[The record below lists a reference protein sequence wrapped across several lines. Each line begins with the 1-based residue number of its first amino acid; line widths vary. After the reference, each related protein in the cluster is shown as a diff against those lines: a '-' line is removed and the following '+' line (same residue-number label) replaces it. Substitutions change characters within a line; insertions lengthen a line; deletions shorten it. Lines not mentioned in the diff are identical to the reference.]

1 MIASSVP
8 PPPKETSTAPTGARH
23 VIAVGGGRGG
33 VGKSVLSVNI
43 GVYLAQLGR
52 SVLLVDADGAG
63 GALHTLLGVEAPA
76 VEPPGEDG
84 EQAFVPTLA
93 TPVPGLRLVPQT
105 YRAGSTQPERTAK
118 KAHWVHELRKLDVD
132 YVVLDLGAGTAPAT
146 LDLFLSAD
154 LGLTLT
160 TPEPP
165 SVEAVY
171 RFARGLFQRTVRRL
185 LVSDR
190 FRLRVLERAQSELGP
205 LPTPLALARAL
216 GRYDSSLGQLAMA
229 ELARLRPRLVVN
241 ETRLRTDVELGPT
254 MSEMARRYL
263 GIELDYVGNI
273 EHDDAAWLSVLRR
286 RPLLI
291 DNTTSKSARNIERI
305 ARRLLALL
313 VTRESERTL
322 DPVPL
327 VAREPNLYD
336 VLGAPRGS
344 TDEEL
349 RRAYKRQ
356 RENYQVGSLPLTSL
370 LSNEALKLE
379 QAQIE
384 EANETL
390 LDPLRRKAYD
400 ASVFPD
406 EPVPSPRPVVVDPTL
421 EAEREMMQRELA
433 REINAETEYTGRLL
447 AKVRE
452 SRGIALEDIAR
463 ATKISLG
470 HLRAIEADAF
480 PELPALVYTRGFV
493 QELAKYLK
501 LDAAQ
506 VTKTYVRRFR
516 DFLAAQGGGDTAS

>member
-1 MIASSVP
+1 MIASSMP
-8 PPPKETSTAPTGARH
+8 PPLREAPTAPTGARH

-33 VGKSVLSVNI
+33 VGKSVLALNVA
-43 GVYLAQLGR
+43 VYLAQLGR

-63 GALHTLLGVEAPA
+63 PTLHTLLGVETPNLPAPND
-76 VEPPGEDG
+76 EGEED
-84 EQAFVPTLA
+84 FIPTVT

-105 YRAGSTQPERTAK
+105 YRAGSTQPERAGR

-154 LGLTLT
+154 LGLTVS

-171 RFARGLFQRTVRRL
+171 RFVRALFQRTVRRL

-190 FRLRVLERAQSELGP
+190 FRLRLLERAQSELGP
-205 LPTPLALARAL
+205 LPAPAELARAL
-216 GRYDSSLGQLAMA
+216 GRYDSSLGQLAAA
-229 ELARLRPRLVVN
+229 ELARLRPRLVIN

-254 MSEMARRYL
+254 MNEASKRYL
-263 GIELDYVGNI
+263 GVDLDYVGHV

-305 ARRLLALL
+305 ARRLLALM
-313 VTRESERTL
+313 VTRESDRTA
-322 DPVPL
+322 DPLPL
-327 VAREPNLYD
+327 VPPEPNLYD
-336 VLGAPRGS
+336 VLGAPRGA

-356 RENYQVGSLPLTSL
+356 RENYQAGSLPLTSL
-370 LSNEALKLE
+370 LTTEALKLE

-384 EANETL
+384 EAHDTL

-400 ASVFPD
+400 ASVFPN
-406 EPVPSPRPVVVDPTL
+406 EPVPPPGPAVVSPTL

-433 REINAETEYTGRLL
+433 REINAETEFTGPLL
-447 AKVRE
+447 TKVRE
-452 SRGIALEDIAR
+452 SRGITIEEIAR
-463 ATKISLG
+463 ATKISMS

-480 PELPALVYTRGFV
+480 PDLPALVYTRGFV

-506 VTKTYVRRFR
+506 VTKTYVRRLR
-516 DFLAAQGGGDTAS
+516 EWLRTSGGGDTAS